1 MRGASSAVAKL
12 RRAAQRVVLDQAIV
26 APVFAS
32 GLFIS
37 RGLIAGMQPGLHVVL
52 ARSTQV
58 KDNVRV
64 MNVQERV

>member
-1 MRGASSAVAKL
+1 
-12 RRAAQRVVLDQAIV
+12 VVLDQAIV

-52 ARSTQV
+52 ARSMQM
-58 KDNVRV
+58 KDRVRV